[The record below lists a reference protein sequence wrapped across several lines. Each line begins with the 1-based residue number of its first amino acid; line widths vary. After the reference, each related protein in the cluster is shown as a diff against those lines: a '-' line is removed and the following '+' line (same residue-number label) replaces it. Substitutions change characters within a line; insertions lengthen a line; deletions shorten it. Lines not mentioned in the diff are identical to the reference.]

1 MRRRMAS
8 PFPGS
13 RVILHVDRDALY
25 ASVEIR
31 ENPAL
36 EGKPCV
42 AGANPRGH
50 RRGVVRTAS
59 YEARRCGVR
68 SAMSCVEA
76 ARRCPDAVFVA
87 PHFELYGRVSGE
99 IMDTLRTFAD
109 RLQPSGIE
117 EGYLDV
123 SVRSGGNF
131 SRAHELAREIKA
143 AVRKQ
148 HRLTCTIGIAPTKAV
163 AKIVSDFAKP
173 DGLTVVARDE
183 VAAFLAPIS
192 VRKIL
197 GVGPK
202 TADRLKELGL
212 EVIEDLQ
219 RYNRQDLVE
228 QLGAFG
234 EYLQD
239 VAMGHDAE
247 EVVEPTG
254 PPESISTETT
264 FERDL
269 DAYGD
274 VWPELEALAKSLHEQ
289 LLHEKL
295 AYRTVTL
302 KAKYSNFEI
311 HTRSKSLKIHS
322 TDLEPILILSQTML
336 KEVLASGRKIRLV
349 GVRLSNLLERA
360 APQTTLSKWTPI
372 REPVTDS

>member
-1 MRRRMAS
+1 MAS
-8 PFPGS
+8 PSSGS
-13 RVILHVDRDALY
+13 RIILHVDMDAFY
-25 ASVEIR
+25 AAVEVR

-36 EGKPCV
+36 EGKPV
-42 AGANPRGH
+42 VVGADPREH
-50 RRGVVRTAS
+50 RRGVVLTAS
-59 YEARRCGVR
+59 YEARRFGVR

-76 ARRCPDAVFVA
+76 ARRCPEAVFVP

-123 SVRSGGNF
+123 TVRSGGNF

-148 HRLTCTIGIAPTKAV
+148 HRLSCTIGIAPTKAV
-163 AKIVSDFAKP
+163 AKIASDFAKP
-173 DGLTVVARDE
+173 DGLTVVARDD

-212 EVIEDLQ
+212 ELIEDLQ
-219 RYNRQDLVE
+219 TYNRQDLIE

-239 VAMGHDAE
+239 VAMGRDAE

-264 FERDL
+264 FEKDL
-269 DAYGD
+269 DAYDD
-274 VWPELEALAKSLHEQ
+274 VWPELEALARSLHEQ
-289 LLHEKL
+289 LLHEKF

-311 HTRSKSLKIHS
+311 HTRSKSLKIHT
-322 TDLEPILILSQTML
+322 TDLEPILILSQSML
-336 KEVLASGRKIRLV
+336 KEVLASGRKVRLI

-360 APQTTLSKWTPI
+360 APQTTLSKWTAV
-372 REPVTDS
+372 REPLTES

>member
-8 PFPGS
+8 PSSGS
-13 RVILHVDRDALY
+13 RIILHVDMDAFY
-25 ASVEIR
+25 AAVEVR

-36 EGKPCV
+36 EGKPV
-42 AGANPRGH
+42 VVGADPREH
-50 RRGVVRTAS
+50 RRGVVLTAS
-59 YEARRCGVR
+59 YEARRFGVR

-76 ARRCPDAVFVA
+76 ARRCPEAVFVP

-123 SVRSGGNF
+123 TIRSGGNF

-143 AVRKQ
+143 AVRSQ
-148 HRLTCTIGIAPTKAV
+148 HRLSCTIGIAPTKAV
-163 AKIVSDFAKP
+163 AKIASDFEKP
-173 DGLTVVARDE
+173 DGLTVVARDD

-192 VRKIL
+192 VQKIL

-212 EVIEDLQ
+212 ELIEDLQ
-219 RYNRQDLVE
+219 RYNRQDLIE

-264 FERDL
+264 FEKDL
-269 DAYGD
+269 DAYDD
-274 VWPELEALAKSLHEQ
+274 VWPELEALARSLHEQ
-289 LLHEKL
+289 LLHEKF

-311 HTRSKSLKIHS
+311 HTRSKSLKIHT
-322 TDLEPILILSQTML
+322 TDLEPILILSQSML
-336 KEVLASGRKIRLV
+336 KEVLASGRKVRLI

-360 APQTTLSKWTPI
+360 APQTTLSKWTAV
-372 REPVTDS
+372 REPLTES

>member
-1 MRRRMAS
+1 MAAAS
-8 PFPGS
+8 TRS
-13 RVILHVDRDALY
+13 RVILHVDMDAFY

-31 ENPAL
+31 ENPEL
-36 EGKPCV
+36 EGKPV
-42 AGANPRGH
+42 VVGADPREH
-50 RRGVVRTAS
+50 PRGVVLTAS
-59 YEARRCGVR
+59 YEARRFGVR
-68 SAMSCVEA
+68 SAMSCIEA
-76 ARRCPDAVFVA
+76 ARRCPEAVFVP

-123 SVRSGGNF
+123 TLRSGGNF
-131 SRAHELAREIKA
+131 ARAHELAREIKA
-143 AVRKQ
+143 AIRKQ
-148 HRLTCTIGIAPTKAV
+148 HRLSCSIGIAPTKAV
-163 AKIVSDFAKP
+163 AKIASDFEKP
-173 DGLTVVARDE
+173 DGLTVVARVD

-202 TADRLKELGL
+202 TAERLKELGL

-219 RYNRQDLVE
+219 KYNRQDLVE

-239 VAMGHDAE
+239 VATGRDAE

-264 FERDL
+264 FEKDL
-269 DAYGD
+269 DAYD
-274 VWPELEALAKSLHEQ
+274 AVWPELEALAKSLHEQ
-289 LLHEKL
+289 LLHEKY

-336 KEVLASGRKIRLV
+336 KEVLASGRKVRLV

-360 APQTTLSKWTPI
+360 APQTTLSKWTAV
-372 REPVTDS
+372 REPFTES

>member
-1 MRRRMAS
+1 MAS
-8 PFPGS
+8 PSSGS
-13 RVILHVDRDALY
+13 RVILHVDMDAFY

-36 EGKPCV
+36 EGKPV
-42 AGANPRGH
+42 VVGADPREH
-50 RRGVVRTAS
+50 RRGVVLTAS
-59 YEARRCGVR
+59 YEARRFGVR

-76 ARRCPDAVFVA
+76 ARRCPEAVFVP

-123 SVRSGGNF
+123 TVRSGGNF

-148 HRLTCTIGIAPTKAV
+148 HRLSCTIGIAPTKAV
-163 AKIVSDFAKP
+163 AKIASDFEKP
-173 DGLTVVARDE
+173 DGLTVVARDD

-219 RYNRQDLVE
+219 TYNRQDLVE

-239 VAMGHDAE
+239 VAMGRDAE

-264 FERDL
+264 FEKDL
-269 DAYGD
+269 DAYDD

-289 LLHEKL
+289 LLHEKF
-295 AYRTVTL
+295 AYRTVSL

-311 HTRSKSLKIHS
+311 HTRSKSLKIHT
-322 TDLEPILILSQTML
+322 TDLEPILILIQTML
-336 KEVLASGRKIRLV
+336 REVLASGRKVRLV

-360 APQTTLSKWTPI
+360 APQTTLSKWTAV
-372 REPVTDS
+372 REPLTES

>member
-1 MRRRMAS
+1 MAS
-8 PFPGS
+8 SSAGS
-13 RVILHVDRDALY
+13 RVILHVDMDAFY
-25 ASVEIR
+25 ASVEVR

-36 EGKPCV
+36 EGKPV
-42 AGANPRGH
+42 VVGADPREH
-50 RRGVVRTAS
+50 RRGVVLTAS
-59 YEARRCGVR
+59 YEARRFGVR
-68 SAMSCVEA
+68 SAMSCIEA
-76 ARRCPDAVFVA
+76 ARRCPEAVFVP

-123 SVRSGGNF
+123 TLRSGGNF
-131 SRAHELAREIKA
+131 ARAHELAREIKA
-143 AVRKQ
+143 AIRKQ
-148 HRLTCTIGIAPTKAV
+148 HRLSCSIGIAPTKAV
-163 AKIVSDFAKP
+163 AKIASDFEKP
-173 DGLTVVARDE
+173 DGLTVVARDD

-202 TADRLKELGL
+202 TAERLKELGL

-219 RYNRQDLVE
+219 KYNRQDLVE

-239 VAMGHDAE
+239 VAMGRDAE

-264 FERDL
+264 FEKDL
-269 DAYGD
+269 DAYD
-274 VWPELEALAKSLHEQ
+274 AVWPELEALAKSLHEQ
-289 LLHEKL
+289 LLHEKY

-336 KEVLASGRKIRLV
+336 KEVLASGRKVRLV

-360 APQTTLSKWTPI
+360 APQTTLSKWTAV
-372 REPVTDS
+372 REPLTES

>member
-1 MRRRMAS
+1 MAS
-8 PFPGS
+8 PSSGS
-13 RVILHVDRDALY
+13 RVIIHVDMDAFY

-31 ENPAL
+31 ENPEL
-36 EGKPCV
+36 EGKPV
-42 AGANPRGH
+42 VVGADPRKH
-50 RRGVVRTAS
+50 RRGVVLTAS
-59 YEARRCGVR
+59 YEARRFGVR

-76 ARRCPDAVFVA
+76 ARRCPEAVFVP

-123 SVRSGGNF
+123 TIRSGGNF

-143 AVRKQ
+143 AVRSQ
-148 HRLTCTIGIAPTKAV
+148 HRLSCTIGIAPTKAV
-163 AKIVSDFAKP
+163 AKIASDFEKP
-173 DGLTVVARDE
+173 DGLTVVARDD

-192 VRKIL
+192 VQKIL

-212 EVIEDLQ
+212 ELIEDLQ
-219 RYNRQDLVE
+219 RYNRQDLIE

-264 FERDL
+264 FEKDL
-269 DAYGD
+269 DAYDD
-274 VWPELEALAKSLHEQ
+274 VWPELEALARSLHEQ
-289 LLHEKL
+289 LLHEKF

-311 HTRSKSLKIHS
+311 HTRSKSLKIHT
-322 TDLEPILILSQTML
+322 TDLEPILILSQSML
-336 KEVLASGRKIRLV
+336 KEVLASGRKVRLI

-360 APQTTLSKWTPI
+360 APQTTLSKWTAL
-372 REPVTDS
+372 REPLTES

>member
-1 MRRRMAS
+1 MAS
-8 PFPGS
+8 PSPGS
-13 RVILHVDRDALY
+13 RVILHVDMDAFY
-25 ASVEIR
+25 ASVEVR

-36 EGKPCV
+36 EGKPV
-42 AGANPRGH
+42 VVGADPREH
-50 RRGVVRTAS
+50 SRGVVLTAS
-59 YEARRCGVR
+59 YEARRFGVR

-76 ARRCPDAVFVA
+76 ARRCPEAVFVP

-123 SVRSGGNF
+123 TVRSGGNF

-148 HRLTCTIGIAPTKAV
+148 HRLSCSIGIAPTKAV
-163 AKIVSDFAKP
+163 AKIASDFEKP
-173 DGLTVVARDE
+173 DGLTVVARDD

-202 TADRLKELGL
+202 TAERLKELGL

-239 VAMGHDAE
+239 VAMGRDAE
-247 EVVEPTG
+247 EVIEPTG

-264 FERDL
+264 FEKDL
-269 DAYGD
+269 DAYD
-274 VWPELEALAKSLHEQ
+274 EVWPELEALAKSLHEQ
-289 LLHEKL
+289 LLHEKY
-295 AYRTVTL
+295 AYRTVSL

-311 HTRSKSLKIHS
+311 HTRSKSLKIHT

-336 KEVLASGRKIRLV
+336 KEVLVSGRKIRLV

-360 APQTTLSKWTPI
+360 APQTTLSKWTAV
-372 REPVTDS
+372 REPLTES

>member
-1 MRRRMAS
+1 MAS
-8 PFPGS
+8 PSSGS
-13 RVILHVDRDALY
+13 RVILHVDMDAFY

-36 EGKPCV
+36 EGKPV
-42 AGANPRGH
+42 VVGADPREH
-50 RRGVVRTAS
+50 RRGVVLTAS
-59 YEARRCGVR
+59 YEARRFGVR

-76 ARRCPDAVFVA
+76 ARRCPEAVFVP

-123 SVRSGGNF
+123 TVRSGGNF

-148 HRLTCTIGIAPTKAV
+148 HRLSCTIGIAPTKAV
-163 AKIVSDFAKP
+163 AKIASDFEKP
-173 DGLTVVARDE
+173 DGLTVVARDD

-219 RYNRQDLVE
+219 TYNRQDLVE

-239 VAMGHDAE
+239 VAMGRDAE
-247 EVVEPTG
+247 EVIEPTG

-264 FERDL
+264 FEKDL
-269 DAYGD
+269 DAYDD

-289 LLHEKL
+289 LLHEKF
-295 AYRTVTL
+295 AYRTVSL

-311 HTRSKSLKIHS
+311 HTRSKSLKIHT
-322 TDLEPILILSQTML
+322 TDFEPILILSQTML
-336 KEVLASGRKIRLV
+336 REVLASGRKVRLV

-360 APQTTLSKWTPI
+360 APQTTLSKWTAV
-372 REPVTDS
+372 REPLTES